1 MTKTW
6 SFISFVHEMYLI
18 FSGNLKFDFFAI
30 LFCLVSFFFI
40 YSFISDVFFSW
51 ITCCASACINL
62 RLEFSLYQRFFD
74 NLPTLLHVP
83 TTSKASLFMLASEH
97 PSCSRGPWR
106 IVRPFL
112 RDFDNHFLWSR
123 GSSSFARDL
132 SVMSNYY
139 LIKIKFWSRE
149 KEAYKDKNI
158 TTWLYRRSRT
168 LYQTDLFAARAS

>member
-1 MTKTW
+1 MRC
-6 SFISFVHEMYLI
+6 ISFFRETLSST
-18 FSGNLKFDFFAI
+18 FL
-30 LFCLVSFFFI
+30 LFCFVLYLFFFI
-40 YSFISDVFFSW
+40 YSFINGVFFSW

-74 NLPTLLHVP
+74 NLSTLLHVP

-97 PSCSRGPWR
+97 PSCTRSPWR

-158 TTWLYRRSRT
+158 TTWLYHRSRT